1 MILTPA
7 DIAAAEAIRIPD
19 AGIRKIA
26 CAVAEASGVDM
37 DRILSATRVASV
49 VMARDLVCYIAYREG
64 YSMTMIGQCIGGRDH
79 GTIGTA
85 ITREKARREE

>member
-7 DIAAAEAIRIPD
+7 DIAAAEAIRFPD
-19 AGIRKIA
+19 AGIREIVR
-26 CAVAEASGVDM
+26 AVSEASGVDM

-49 VMARDLVCYIAYREG
+49 VMARDLVCYIAHREG

-85 ITREKARREE
+85 IAREKARREE

>member
-7 DIAAAEAIRIPD
+7 DIAAAEAIRFPD
-19 AGIRKIA
+19 AGIRKIV
-26 CAVAEASGVDM
+26 CAVSEASGVDI
-37 DRILSATRVASV
+37 DRILSASRVASV

-85 ITREKARREE
+85 IAREKARREE